1 MRTHLSLG
9 QLTLIVTRW
18 QRNLDELK
26 KDEALV
32 LPCNLNY
39 DEVGALSDEDREHLK
54 AHRPAS
60 IGHARCVALRMFN
73 YALLRLF
80 IAVGHPE
87 VSTPF
92 TQHCSD

>member
-26 KDEALV
+26 KDEAGAT
-32 LPCNLNY
+32 CDLNY